1 MKKTCTKC
9 HKEKE
14 KSEFY
19 GRAANCK
26 SCHCSYYKLR
36 RANRKKKATI
46 TNSGYGWCDDLWQ

>member
-1 MKKTCTKC
+1 MKTCTKC

-36 RANRKKKATI
+36 RANRKKKTTV
-46 TNSGYGWCDDLWQ
+46 TNNGYGWWDDLWQ